1 MKKSLGAKTLL
12 FPTPALV
19 VCTYDKNGR
28 PNAMTA
34 AWGGISCSDPP
45 CVSVSLR
52 KATYTYGNIM
62 ERGAFTVNVAS
73 KDMVEVVD
81 YFGLV
86 SGRDVDQFKA
96 TGMKPV
102 RSRLV
107 DAPYIDE
114 FPLVL
119 ECQMKQADEL
129 GLHTSFVG
137 EIKDVKV
144 SEEFAA
150 RSSEGLINLIKPL
163 IYAPDDHSYY
173 SVGKKV
179 ARGFEAGKKI
189 KGE

>member
-1 MKKSLGAKTLL
+1 
-12 FPTPALV
+12 
-19 VCTYDKNGR
+19 
-28 PNAMTA
+28 
-34 AWGGISCSDPP
+34 
-45 CVSVSLR
+45 
-52 KATYTYGNIM
+52 
-62 ERGAFTVNVAS
+62 
-73 KDMVEVVD
+73 
-81 YFGLV
+81 
-86 SGRDVDQFKA
+86 
-96 TGMKPV
+96 
-102 RSRLV
+102 
-107 DAPYIDE
+107 
-114 FPLVL
+114 
-119 ECQMKQADEL
+119 MKQADEL